1 MDSRTRRFN
10 AELASLIGIQHIE
23 VQYSINR
30 IARQAM
36 GIISRRLRF
45 SLVDENLKS
54 PKHIAYNIEIGFSEF
69 ASFVEK
75 RIESLTTIY
84 LRNMG
89 RIFTSTLEKY
99 SMLEAKRTI
108 NKTLFPGV
116 PKNVILK
123 IVANQ
128 RVADRLL
135 KKMQKSGMNPS
146 TMAAIVSL
154 QTDTAKRQNL
164 LEQYFRAMR
173 NNAYT
178 IARTSMSEL
187 IGKAGKIAYESL
199 PKDLVGFQVHGILDE
214 RIRPAHRARNGT
226 IYYKKPRYDNL
237 GFDQMPNPPLE
248 ADGSMAY
255 NCRCVTGDCRINGYV
270 KSISRF
276 LYDGEFTKIR
286 TASGAEITVTSN
298 HPIATNLGLVSANMI
313 NKGDSLITDFCD
325 VGNFPKN
332 VKNKVPTIK
341 DVFESI
347 LVNGGRFSS
356 FDSPKSLDFHG
367 DGKFIKSKIDIVF
380 ADGELMNE
388 SQASPVRLINENG
401 LVLAET
407 VSMSIP
413 DLTTTSIVSHSRPL
427 NSFGNG
433 LASRINSSFDK
444 SGQET
449 KRLAL
454 VGSSSINATST
465 YPVFLGKCVQ
475 GLASEISGNKVRR
488 RFFELG
494 ESSRFRFSPQFDPKA
509 GEPSSDSFA
518 FDSNFSS
525 YLLKRFA
532 RNISLDKVVEVTRF
546 HKKDLVYSVDSHNG
560 YYMASDN
567 NIAIVNGNCWLTPI
581 MSLDAQKFFDF
592 KGRIIPNAKIFNEW
606 FSTSSKDRRIMA
618 VGVRRYNAAM
628 KRLRKGE
635 KLEWASM
642 LDPVTGMLLD
652 EKQLLAETPQKRAAR
667 IKKAKKVIGG
677 T

>member
-1 MDSRTRRFN
+1 LVLGQEGGQPDGCCRQERQIMDSRTRRFN

-45 SLVDENLKS
+45 SLVDENIKS
-54 PKHIAYNIEIGFSEF
+54 PRHIAYNIEIGFSEF

-75 RIESLTTIY
+75 RIESLASVY

-116 PKNVILK
+116 PKNIILK

-154 QTDTAKRQNL
+154 QTDMAKRQNL

-226 IYYKKPRYDNL
+226 IYYKKPRYDNP

-255 NCRCVTGDCRINGYV
+255 NCR
-270 KSISRF
+270 
-276 LYDGEFTKIR
+276 
-286 TASGAEITVTSN
+286 
-298 HPIATNLGLVSANMI
+298 
-313 NKGDSLITDFCD
+313 
-325 VGNFPKN
+325 
-332 VKNKVPTIK
+332 
-341 DVFESI
+341 
-347 LVNGGRFSS
+347 
-356 FDSPKSLDFHG
+356 
-367 DGKFIKSKIDIVF
+367 
-380 ADGELMNE
+380 
-388 SQASPVRLINENG
+388 
-401 LVLAET
+401 
-407 VSMSIP
+407 
-413 DLTTTSIVSHSRPL
+413 
-427 NSFGNG
+427 
-433 LASRINSSFDK
+433 
-444 SGQET
+444 
-449 KRLAL
+449 
-454 VGSSSINATST
+454 
-465 YPVFLGKCVQ
+465 
-475 GLASEISGNKVRR
+475 
-488 RFFELG
+488 
-494 ESSRFRFSPQFDPKA
+494 
-509 GEPSSDSFA
+509 
-518 FDSNFSS
+518 
-525 YLLKRFA
+525 
-532 RNISLDKVVEVTRF
+532 
-546 HKKDLVYSVDSHNG
+546 
-560 YYMASDN
+560 
-567 NIAIVNGNCWLTPI
+567 CWLTPI

-606 FSTSSKDRRIMA
+606 FSTSSKDRQIMA
-618 VGVRRYNAAM
+618 IGVRRYNAAM

>member
-226 IYYKKPRYDNL
+226 IYYKKPRYDNP

-255 NCRCVTGDCRINGYV
+255 NCR
-270 KSISRF
+270 
-276 LYDGEFTKIR
+276 
-286 TASGAEITVTSN
+286 
-298 HPIATNLGLVSANMI
+298 
-313 NKGDSLITDFCD
+313 
-325 VGNFPKN
+325 
-332 VKNKVPTIK
+332 
-341 DVFESI
+341 
-347 LVNGGRFSS
+347 
-356 FDSPKSLDFHG
+356 
-367 DGKFIKSKIDIVF
+367 
-380 ADGELMNE
+380 
-388 SQASPVRLINENG
+388 
-401 LVLAET
+401 
-407 VSMSIP
+407 
-413 DLTTTSIVSHSRPL
+413 
-427 NSFGNG
+427 
-433 LASRINSSFDK
+433 
-444 SGQET
+444 
-449 KRLAL
+449 
-454 VGSSSINATST
+454 
-465 YPVFLGKCVQ
+465 
-475 GLASEISGNKVRR
+475 
-488 RFFELG
+488 
-494 ESSRFRFSPQFDPKA
+494 
-509 GEPSSDSFA
+509 
-518 FDSNFSS
+518 
-525 YLLKRFA
+525 
-532 RNISLDKVVEVTRF
+532 
-546 HKKDLVYSVDSHNG
+546 
-560 YYMASDN
+560 
-567 NIAIVNGNCWLTPI
+567 CWLTPI

-618 VGVRRYNAAM
+618 VGVRRYNAAL